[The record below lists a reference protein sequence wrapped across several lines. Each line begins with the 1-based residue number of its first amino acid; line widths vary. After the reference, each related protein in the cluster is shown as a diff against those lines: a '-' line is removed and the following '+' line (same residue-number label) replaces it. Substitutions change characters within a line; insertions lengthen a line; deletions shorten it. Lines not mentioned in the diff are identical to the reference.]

1 MKRIITVII
10 IFVTGF
16 IGGVYTLLRFIS
28 RSGRALHEFKIELIE
43 RFEYLLLG
51 YNTIKGPRKSSY
63 CSSYIRRPYSSY
75 RTSYGYYHDN
85 KSFENEDEENKDDNA
100 RNN

>member
-1 MKRIITVII
+1 MKRMITVII

-51 YNTIKGPRKSSY
+51 HNTIKGPRKSSY
-63 CSSYIRRPYSSY
+63 CSPYIRRPYSSY

-85 KSFENEDEENKDDNA
+85 KSFEEDEELAEKDI
-100 RNN
+100 